1 MKQCREGL
9 CWSTLLIDRKL
20 KRLFYLHRYRVVR
33 TDDVDLSVVIVLIVN
48 INDVVSV
55 VDTKSKH

>member
-1 MKQCREGL
+1 M
-9 CWSTLLIDRKL
+9 
-20 KRLFYLHRYRVVR
+20 FYLHRGRVVR

-48 INDVVSV
+48 IDDVVSV